1 MPIPD
6 MPVEQRAAECTKLS
20 GDIAT
25 LRGEMN
31 TIEQVIKGQRHSDQV
46 AGYLSAVLFPPM
58 ALAIDQQRAQKSAL
72 DERQHKIDAALAR
85 QRGLR
90 CPSS

>member
-1 MPIPD
+1 M
-6 MPVEQRAAECTKLS
+6 EQRAGECTKLN

-31 TIEQVIKGQRHSDQV
+31 TIEQVITGKRHSDQV
-46 AGYLSAVLFPPM
+46 AGYLSGVLFPPM
-58 ALAIDQQRAQKSAL
+58 ALAIDQQRAQKAAL
-72 DERQHKIDAALAR
+72 DDRQRQIDSALAR